1 MKIILIGYRAAG
13 KSTVGSLLSR
23 KLGMPFVDIDSLI
36 EKEAGLS
43 IAEMVALKGW
53 QEFRR
58 RETRALASLQK
69 KPACV
74 LATGGGAVLADE
86 NRRLLKKMGVVI
98 YLKADLPDVVDRLRH
113 DAKNTQSRPPLTQG
127 DLMEETRSVLLQRA
141 PLYQSVA
148 DYTVDTRNKN
158 AEQAAEEIY
167 WQLLEAGIVSGIK
180 FLKKKTVP

>member
-1 MKIILIGYRAAG
+1 MKIILIGYRASG

-58 RETRALASLQK
+58 RETQALASLQK
-69 KPACV
+69 KPVCV
-74 LATGGGAVLADE
+74 LATGGGAVLTDE
-86 NRRLLKKMGVVI
+86 NRKLLKKLGVVI
-98 YLKADLPDVVDRLRH
+98 YLKADLPDIVERLRC
-113 DAKNTQSRPPLTQG
+113 DAKNTQSRPPLTDG
-127 DLMEETRSVLLQRA
+127 DLIEETRSVLLQRA

-167 WQLLEAGIVSGIK
+167 RQLLETGILSK
-180 FLKKKTVP
+180 MQTLKQKTIE